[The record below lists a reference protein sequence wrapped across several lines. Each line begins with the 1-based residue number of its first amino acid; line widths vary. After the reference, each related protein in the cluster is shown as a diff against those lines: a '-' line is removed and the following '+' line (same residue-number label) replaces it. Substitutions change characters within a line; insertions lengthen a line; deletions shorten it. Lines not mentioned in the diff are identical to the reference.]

1 MLIRCGAGGSMS
13 EEEYLIAL
21 AKTLKEL
28 IRGTGG
34 PLEEQT
40 ELYLKTVIDIF
51 PKFCNDKSWRIDQIN
66 LMEDFIYKYCIKEL
80 SEWGFVGE
88 VCKTNDSFL
97 KFLRE
102 KTPS

>member
-1 MLIRCGAGGSMS
+1 MS

-21 AKTLKEL
+21 AKALKEL
-28 IRGTGG
+28 IRGSGG
-34 PLEEQT
+34 PLEDQT

-66 LMEDFIYKYCIKEL
+66 LMEDLIYKYCIKDL

-88 VCKTNDSFL
+88 VCQFNESFL
-97 KFLRE
+97 KFLKE
-102 KTPS
+102 KTAS